1 MMRGGIR
8 IHAGLFGVPRDAYD
22 ELSDELEGLDEV
34 EYDGRIL
41 RFWHDGAIA
50 EPEELLERLVGRAG
64 LECEGGMDVFD
75 EEEWTVTRYVVEK
88 GKISGRTIP
97 LNEVLEGGAAEWG
110 A

>member
-1 MMRGGIR
+1 
-8 IHAGLFGVPRDAYD
+8 
-22 ELSDELEGLDEV
+22 
-34 EYDGRIL
+34 
-41 RFWHDGAIA
+41 
-50 EPEELLERLVGRAG
+50 
-64 LECEGGMDVFD
+64 MDVFD